1 MAARKLNELRTGDR
15 GIIERITGTG
25 RFRQRLMEMGFV
37 PGTEIVVEKYA
48 PLKDPI
54 EYILKGYHV
63 SLRHTEA
70 EKILVREPEG
80 EKRKDS

>member
-1 MAARKLNELRTGDR
+1 MKKLNELRTGDR

-70 EKILVREPEG
+70 EKIIVHKPG
-80 EKRKDS
+80 EKQQEDS

>member
-1 MAARKLNELRTGDR
+1 MTARKLNELRTGDR

-37 PGTEIVVEKYA
+37 PGAEIMVEKYA

-70 EKILVREPEG
+70 EKIMVRGPEAG
-80 EKRKDS
+80 KKEDS